1 VVHLRFPKRPVPF
14 SLHSSKNFYS
24 TSAFSATI
32 FLSTVR
38 ASSIL
43 AGGFAGMT
51 DAPRSWRLGFWSLI
65 ATQFQGAFN
74 DNALK
79 FLVIFLIIGKNL
91 TAEEEELK
99 VLLVGILFAA
109 PFILFSMT
117 GGYFADRYSK
127 RSVTIATKIFEI
139 AVMIFA
145 IAGFALNNL
154 QMSLAALF
162 LASTQGALF
171 GPSKYGL
178 LPEILPEKKLS
189 WGNGVIELGT
199 FLAAISGTVI
209 GAYLSDAFAGRQQ
222 LSGFF
227 FLGCSVLGLVTSL
240 GISKVPA
247 AGPARKFKLNFLG
260 DLWAQ
265 GKLVRQDRVLWLAV
279 AGNTYFFFLAAL
291 LQFDIVFYGRDLLH
305 LSATRGG
312 FLLASIAIGIGL
324 GSLAAGYLSG
334 GKIEYGLIPLG
345 AAGITAVGFLLASPG
360 LAFHTVLALLAALG
374 FSGGFFIV
382 PISALIQHRP
392 EEQNRGG
399 VLAAANFL
407 SFVSFLAASGAYYFL
422 KHYLNIGP
430 AGIFFWCSLL
440 TFGALAY
447 VVWLLPDSLL
457 RLLLWIAAHT
467 LYRLDLKG
475 NENIPARGG
484 ALLTPNHASWVDAV
498 LLISA
503 TDRPIRFLMFRGVYN
518 HPLIKPFARVLK
530 IIPIASDQGPREMI
544 HSLREASEALRNGE
558 VVCIFPEGQITR
570 IGQMLPFRRGFER
583 IVKGIDVP
591 IIPVNLDGIWGSIFS
606 FAGGRFFWKW
616 PRAIPY
622 PVRIT
627 FGKPLPSTAN
637 PAEVRQAVQE
647 LGVDAFQRRRRYSKP
662 LTRSFLRTARRNPRH
677 LCMADGRTPKLSFGD
692 AVIKAVFLARRLR
705 PLWNGQQ
712 VVGIL
717 LPPSIPGALV
727 NWAALLL
734 GKVPVNLNYTAS
746 NESLA
751 SCARQCELKT
761 VITSKL
767 FLEKVRI
774 QPPGEIIYVENLV
787 ESPRIMENLAALLSA
802 KFLPAR
808 LLELFLG
815 VRKTPS
821 LDGIATIIF
830 SSGST
835 GDPKGV
841 ILSHFN
847 LVSNVEQLEQ
857 VFQLHDG
864 DRILG
869 ILPFFHSFGFTG
881 TLCLPALA
889 GIGVIYHPSPLDAQA
904 IGALVSKY
912 AVSMLISTPTF
923 LNTYTRRCA
932 PDAFGSLRLVMAGA
946 EKLPERTAQSF
957 EDHFG
962 IRPLEGYGCTECSPV
977 VAVNTYDFRAA
988 YFRQVGAKRG
998 TIGHPL
1004 PGIGVRIID
1013 PDSGDTLPPD
1023 KPGLL
1028 LVCGPNVMAGY
1039 LNRPDK
1045 TAEVLKDGWYNT
1057 GDVATLDEDGFLR
1070 VTDRLSRFSK
1080 IGGEMVPHI
1089 KVEEKLH
1096 ELLQADG
1103 QVLAVTAIPDEKKG
1117 ERLIVLHT
1125 LKEDALKACLEKLAK
1140 SDLPALWKPR
1150 PDEFLFVEQLPYL
1163 GTGKL
1168 DLRRL
1173 RELALAHTNPAT

>member
-1 VVHLRFPKRPVPF
+1 M
-14 SLHSSKNFYS
+14 N
-24 TSAFSATI
+24 
-32 FLSTVR
+32 
-38 ASSIL
+38 
-43 AGGFAGMT
+43 

-91 TAEEEELK
+91 TPEEEELK
-99 VLLVGILFAA
+99 VLLVGMLFAL

-127 RSVTIATKIFEI
+127 RTVTVATKIFEI

-145 IAGFALNNL
+145 IGSFALHNL
-154 QMSLAALF
+154 QLSLIALF

-178 LPEILPEKKLS
+178 LPELLPEKKLS

-209 GAYLSDAFAGRQQ
+209 GAYLSDAFAGRQEI
-222 LSGFF
+222 SGFI
-227 FLGCSVLGLVTSL
+227 FLGCSVVGLVTSL

-247 AGPARKFKLNFLG
+247 ADPTRKFKFNFLT

-265 GKLVRQDRVLWLAV
+265 GKLIRQDRVLWLAV

-305 LSATRGG
+305 LSATHGG
-312 FLLASIAIGIGL
+312 FLQASIAIGIGL
-324 GSLAAGYLSG
+324 GSLAAGYVSG

-345 AAGITAVGFLLASPG
+345 AAGITVFGFLLAVQG
-360 LAFHTVLALLAALG
+360 LQFHTVLWLLAALG
-374 FSGGFFIV
+374 FFGGFFIV

-392 EEQNRGG
+392 EEQHRGG
-399 VLAAANFL
+399 VLAAANLL
-407 SFVSFLAASGAYYFL
+407 SFIGFFAASAVYYAV
-422 KHYLNIGP
+422 KHYLQIGP
-430 AGIFFWCSLL
+430 AGLFFWSAIV
-440 TFGALAY
+440 TVIALAY
-447 VVWLLPDSLL
+447 VLWLLPDSLI
-457 RLLLWIAAHT
+457 RLVLWIAAHT
-467 LYRLDLKG
+467 IYRLDLKG
-475 NENIPARGG
+475 QENIPARGG
-484 ALLTPNHASWVDAV
+484 VLLTPNHSSWVDAV
-498 LLISA
+498 LLIAA
-503 TDRPIRFLMFRGVYN
+503 TDRPIRFLMFRGVYE
-518 HPLIKPFARVLK
+518 HPLLKPFVKILK
-530 IIPIASDQGPREMI
+530 FIPIASDQGPREMI

-558 VVCIFPEGQITR
+558 VVCIFPEGEITR

-591 IIPVNLDGIWGSIFS
+591 IVPVNIDGIWGSIFS
-606 FAGGRFFWKW
+606 FSGGHFLWKW
-616 PRAIPY
+616 PRRIPY
-622 PVRIT
+622 PVRLT
-627 FGKPLPSTAN
+627 FGKPLPSTSTATD
-637 PAEVRQAVQE
+637 VRQAVQE
-647 LGVDAFQRRRRYSKP
+647 LGVDAFERRRRYMQP
-662 LTRSFLRTARRNPRH
+662 LSRSFMRAARRDPRH
-677 LCMADGRTPKLSFGD
+677 FAMADGRTPKLSFGD
-692 AVIKAVFLARRLR
+692 SLIQTVFLARRLR
-705 PLWNGQQ
+705 PLWKDQKM
-712 VVGIL
+712 VGVL

-734 GKVPVNLNYTAS
+734 GKVPINLNYTS
-746 NESLA
+746 SRESMA
-751 SCARQCELKT
+751 SCASQCGLTT
-761 VITSKL
+761 VVTSRL
-767 FLEKVRI
+767 FLEKI
-774 QPPGEIIYVENLV
+774 KLEPPGELIYAEDLA
-787 ESPRIMENLAALLSA
+787 ESPRLGEKLAALLSA
-802 KFLPAR
+802 KLFPAR

-815 VRKTPS
+815 VSRPPS
-821 LDGIATIIF
+821 LDDIATVIF

-835 GDPKGV
+835 GEPKGV
-841 ILSHFN
+841 VLSHFN
-847 LVSNVEQLEQ
+847 LASNVEQIEQ
-857 VFQLHDG
+857 VFHLHDG

-881 TLCLPALA
+881 TLCLPPLT
-889 GIGVIYHPSPLDAQA
+889 GIGVVFHASPLDAQV

-912 AVSMLISTPTF
+912 SVSMLLSTPTF
-923 LNTYTRRCA
+923 LNSYARRC
-932 PDAFGSLRLVMAGA
+932 PPEAFGSLRIVMAGA
-946 EKLPERTAQSF
+946 EKLPERIAQSF

-1013 PDSGDTLPPD
+1013 PESGETLPVD

-1028 LVCGPNVMAGY
+1028 LVRGPNIMVGY

-1045 TAEVLKDGWYNT
+1045 TADALKDGWYNT
-1057 GDVATLDEDGFLR
+1057 GDVGTVDEDGFLR
-1070 VTDRLSRFSK
+1070 ITDRLSRFSK

-1103 QVLAVTAIPDEKKG
+1103 QVLAITAIPDDKRG
-1117 ERLIVLHT
+1117 ERLIVVHT
-1125 LKEDALKACLEKLAK
+1125 LSEEVLRDCVERLAK
-1140 SDLPALWKPR
+1140 SDLPALWKPK
-1150 PDEFLFVEQLPYL
+1150 PDQFLRVEQLPYL

-1168 DLRRL
+1168 DLRKL
-1173 RELALAHTNPAT
+1173 REVAMAGVPAA